1 MRSTLSKR
9 LASVIADSG
18 KAQVDFATSVGCE
31 RKSVIYWLNGR
42 CEPNLRALRRICR
55 TYGVSADW
63 LLGLDETN
71 DMDTSDR
78 PRC

>member
-18 KAQVDFATSVGCE
+18 KAQVDFATSVGRD
-31 RKSVIYWLNGR
+31 RKAVINWLNGR

-63 LLGLDETN
+63 LLGLDETIN
-71 DMDTSDR
+71 EA
-78 PRC
+78 